1 MATPRSSPGLLE
13 AGADANEK
21 LPLGRTPL
29 MIAARTG
36 NVDAIKTL
44 LDNGADVNA
53 KETCAAPRR

>member
-1 MATPRSSPGLLE
+1 
-13 AGADANEK
+13 
-21 LPLGRTPL
+21 

-53 KETCAAPRR
+53 KETLARNHRR

>member
-1 MATPRSSPGLLE
+1 
-13 AGADANEK
+13 
-21 LPLGRTPL
+21 

-53 KETCAAPRR
+53 KETRAAPRR